1 MLYIACCILYCI
13 AEYHIIIPFHSICS
27 GLAVEPNN
35 SNNDNGGS
43 RGNADS
49 IFDLAEAA
57 GSNNAAAGEHLQQ
70 EEEEE
75 IRRTI
80 TMYRDGFVVDDG
92 PYRRLDDP
100 ANKEFLRSLA
110 KGQTPAELRDN
121 AGANGSA
128 SANGNT
134 NLTVGLIDKRQEDYV
149 EQFRS
154 FSGAGQSLGGNVP
167 AFTSSNGGDGDSSG
181 VFYPSNL
188 SAAATPASSSISASS
203 PTPSASASAT
213 PTTSIAV
220 RMLDGKRKVV
230 KIAPTATVA
239 QLARRAVEASNT
251 SIEVP
256 FRIVSGFPPRPLL
269 ISNQTIREA
278 GLEGAQVQL
287 QKA

>member
-1 MLYIACCILYCI
+1 MSNIRGLYDDKKDDSSDDEKDSNNRYVGGIGARGGG
-13 AEYHIIIPFHSICS
+13 S

-35 SNNDNGGS
+35 ANADDGDAPGGTG

-49 IFDLAEAA
+49 IFNLAEAA
-57 GSNNAAAGEHLQQ
+57 GGSAGGEDNH
-70 EEEEE
+70 EAEEE

-121 AGANGSA
+121 AGT
-128 SANGNT
+128 NT
-134 NLTVGLIDKRQEDYV
+134 SNLTVGLVDKRQEDYV
-149 EQFRS
+149 QQFRS
-154 FSGAGQSLGGNVP
+154 FSGAGQSLRNDDDDNDGGE
-167 AFTSSNGGDGDSSG
+167 SSVERPG
-181 VFYPSNL
+181 VFDPSNL
-188 SAAATPASSSISASS
+188 TATATAATTA
-203 PTPSASASAT
+203 AT
-213 PTTSIAV
+213 TSTTSIAV

-239 QLARRAVEASNT
+239 QLAARAFEASNT
-251 SIEVP
+251 PIDVP
-256 FRIVSGFPPRPLL
+256 FRIVSGFPPKPLL
-269 ISNQTIREA
+269 RSDQTIEEA
-278 GLEGAQVQL
+278 GLKGAQVQL